1 MDCKIGPWPIFIKK
15 FSFSLYWRIMILI
28 IKVSFLNLILFW
40 SYFSISGFYIIWA
53 VLLCMVLRMRGPGL
67 LVPGSI
73 LSFPHVCP
81 WLLDYSWPCVALIIS
96 HLLRRAISLDVSFSK
111 SEAVETGFFF
121 FFLPLLIIIQTLFLW
136 SLLLYYVLFRKALVY
151 FKWDQFWRVTW
162 WLLHQIKSITHVLWS
177 FWLHISVLLIVLFQS
192 CHLNRQH
199 LYNFVLKQKHVLITD
214 LWQVEFSKILKFPGE
229 TREKRRLD
237 TEKT

>member
-96 HLLRRAISLDVSFSK
+96 HLLRRAISLDVSFSSCTMFCLERLWYIL
-111 SEAVETGFFF
+111 SEISFEELPDDSYIRSNQSPMYYEAFDYI
-121 FFLPLLIIIQTLFLW
+121 FLF
-136 SLLLYYVLFRKALVY
+136 Y
-151 FKWDQFWRVTW
+151 
-162 WLLHQIKSITHVLWS
+162 
-177 FWLHISVLLIVLFQS
+177 
-192 CHLNRQH
+192 
-199 LYNFVLKQKHVLITD
+199 
-214 LWQVEFSKILKFPGE
+214 
-229 TREKRRLD
+229 
-237 TEKT
+237 